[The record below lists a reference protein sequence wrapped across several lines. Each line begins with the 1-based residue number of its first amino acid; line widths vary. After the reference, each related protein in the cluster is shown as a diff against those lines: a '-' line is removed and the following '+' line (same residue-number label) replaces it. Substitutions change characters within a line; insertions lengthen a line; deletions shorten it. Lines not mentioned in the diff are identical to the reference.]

1 MFNDIITW
9 ATALPIPFWA
19 WILIGGTAL
28 YMIMCMLVNIFLA
41 CLAAP
46 WQIEAQKVEAERVK
60 QAKKD
65 GDYYV

>member
-9 ATALPIPFWA
+9 ATALPIPFWG
-19 WILIGGTAL
+19 WILIAGIAL
-28 YMIMCMLVNIFLA
+28 YMAMKMLVNIFLA
-41 CLAAP
+41 ALAAP

-65 GDYYV
+65 GEYYV